1 MVEYGGEYVCRT
13 GFCNVSRFF
22 FFFFLLRVEKYGG
35 ICRVRYGR

>member
-1 MVEYGGEYVCRT
+1 MYVEQV
-13 GFCNVSRFF
+13 FAMFPDF